1 MCPTNVS
8 FVSVVLYLLKQMHS
22 DKRSINYTPFM
33 DSSHGAQY
41 NNLIAAWFGIVCL
54 FVCFGMAEVLLCKQT
69 NPTPKPLGTEPHT

>member
-1 MCPTNVS
+1 
-8 FVSVVLYLLKQMHS
+8 
-22 DKRSINYTPFM
+22 M